1 MSKAV
6 EFIYQ
11 DTKIHFLMGGNE
23 NVMINATEMAKV
35 FGKRIDHFLR
45 SDHAKAFISVL
56 EFTPYGGNSSGL
68 KREELVQ
75 SKGHMG
81 TYMHQILALKFAAWL
96 DPSFEVW
103 VYSTIQDLLFGHYKE
118 LDQKLKERAARKKRI
133 EQLQA
138 KLSDNTDFLQLRALE
153 LEERQAA
160 YGVSKKLKGQLD
172 IFMQDNESPE

>member
-23 NVMINATEMAKV
+23 NVMINATEMAKA
-35 FGKRIDHFLR
+35 FGKRVDVFLK
-45 SDHAKAFISVL
+45 SDHAKAFIDVL
-56 EFTPYGGNSSGL
+56 LSTPYGGDKIENLVNGS
-68 KREELVQ
+68 KR
-75 SKGHMG
+75 GG
-81 TYMHQILALKFAAWL
+81 TYMHQVLALKFAAWL
-96 DPSFEVW
+96 DPAFEVW

-118 LDQKLKERAARKKRI
+118 LDQKLKERAARKKEI

-138 KLSDNTDFLQLRALE
+138 KLSDNTDYLQLRALE

-160 YGVSKKLKGQLD
+160 YGVSKKIKGQLD
-172 IFMQDNESPE
+172 IFMQENESPE